1 MHLSASVANRIL
13 SLTPRLSDRRGAAVC
28 RSLMERS
35 PEVAADAAARLG
47 WHLRALG
54 DLAGARQAYESS
66 IEHGTPDRDLYD
78 RYAQLGEINAELD
91 DKPAALEAYRAQLQA
106 SRDHGWADRVEGKPL
121 ELMERIADLLEQ
133 LDRPEQAA
141 VVRNHGRNLADLLTG
156 ATRADGV
163 SSEELAA
170 QHLDV
175 VEVLSDTEL
184 VTDLV
189 WAIQRDRE
197 HDHGFLI
204 LTTER
209 SFFLPDLLSSRPGA
223 LLEVVPV
230 DLRHVASCVVEPA
243 EPESVVVLVLA
254 SGEQF
259 ELHAHEPR
267 IEYWARY
274 LAS

>member
-13 SLTPRLSDRRGAAVC
+13 SLTPRLSHRRGAAVC

-35 PEVAADAAARLG
+35 PEVAPDAAARLG

-66 IEHGTPDRDLYD
+66 IEHGTPDTDLYD

-106 SRDHGWADRVEGKPL
+106 SRDRGWADRVEGKPL
-121 ELMERIADLLEQ
+121 ELMDRIADLYEQ
-133 LDRPEQAA
+133 LDRPERAA
-141 VVRNHGRNLADLLTG
+141 VVRNQGRNLADLLSAASG
-156 ATRADGV
+156 AGTA
-163 SSEELAA
+163 SEAELAA

-175 VEVLSDTEL
+175 VELLGESEL

-189 WAIQRDRE
+189 WGSQSDRDY
-197 HDHGFLI
+197 DQGFLFV
-204 LTTER
+204 TTER
-209 SFFLPDLLSSRPGA
+209 SFFLPDLLSGRLGTQ
-223 LLEVVPV
+223 LQIVPV
-230 DLRHVASCVVEPA
+230 DLRQVRSCVVEP
-243 EPESVVVLVLA
+243 ESVLVLTLA
-254 SGEQF
+254 SGERF
-259 ELHAHEPR
+259 ELRPNADR
-267 IEYWARY
+267 VEYWTRY